1 MTLYESLISE
11 GVIKGKAEGREEGK
25 AEGREEGR
33 LDGKIEVILNGFD
46 KGHSISLLA
55 NITNFTEEEV
65 RRILKEHMR
74 IE

>member
-11 GVIKGKAEGREEGK
+11 GVIKGRE
-25 AEGREEGR
+25 EGREEGR

-46 KGHSISLLA
+46 KRHSISLLA

-65 RRILKEHMR
+65 RRILKEHKS

>member
-11 GVIKGKAEGREEGK
+11 GVIKGK

-55 NITNFTEEEV
+55 NITDFTEDEV
-65 RRILKEHMR
+65 RRILKNHKR

>member
-11 GVIKGKAEGREEGK
+11 GVIKGKA
-25 AEGREEGR
+25 EGR

-65 RRILKEHMR
+65 RRILKEHKR

>member
-1 MTLYESLISE
+1 MTLYESLMSE
-11 GVIKGKAEGREEGK
+11 GVIKGEIKGRAEGREEGK
-25 AEGREEGR
+25 

-55 NITNFTEEEV
+55 NITNFTEDEV
-65 RRILKEHMR
+65 RNILKEHER